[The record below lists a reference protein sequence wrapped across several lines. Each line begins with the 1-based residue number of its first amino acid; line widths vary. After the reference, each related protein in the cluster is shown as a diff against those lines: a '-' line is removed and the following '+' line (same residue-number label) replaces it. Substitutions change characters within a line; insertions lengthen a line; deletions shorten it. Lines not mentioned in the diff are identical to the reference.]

1 MVKLIKANL
10 RKDRTILLIFL
21 LIIILSALLMHT
33 GLLASNYKELYNSKK
48 AETGVCDYI
57 VYTAEHGNTADALF
71 ENADHIE
78 SWQRSDIVLMS
89 SFKFTSSKSDK
100 KNNGI
105 DWMFERYGDSNGY
118 SKLRF
123 IERDDSVSGNRI
135 YLNLYSAYSNN
146 LCAGDTFSIDTPYG
160 SYDFTVAGIY
170 QHLFMGTS
178 YTYQSAMVEPDIFDE
193 IKAARD
199 KADNAESTISRCNMY
214 TVHVRDGYDP
224 QQCLKEMKDT
234 ISGEYGLPCDG
245 YTTQDA
251 EFAYTAVVNILA
263 AFMGAFAVL
272 IMVICLIIIVFTINN
287 NISRDVTNIGALK
300 AVGHTVGQIRAA
312 LTAEYVLLGIIG
324 SVIGIAL
331 SYALYPVL
339 EYLYIREIT
348 GLMWESRFFPG
359 KSFGI
364 LFEVLAVIVLT
375 AFLSTIK
382 IRTLHPAT
390 ALRFGLQTNSFKKN
404 HLPLAE
410 TKGGLN
416 TLLAVKSA
424 LQNKAQNII
433 IFCII
438 FSVAFVTMFSGVLF
452 YNTKVD
458 ISNFQRM
465 IQGDVADGY
474 FYVENRSS
482 EAVGKTIEKL
492 KTVDGVSQAYG
503 ISVIYAFVGDK
514 ETDLVYSTDPSSL
527 NCLIYDGEMLK
538 EDNEAVLGIS
548 LAEDIGA
555 SVGDE
560 VEVSFGNNKKR
571 FLVTGLQQSAL
582 NNRIY
587 VHENAAKE
595 LGIPVFYDHIRVRV
609 NDPTNEK
616 VDDVLQAGKAL
627 CGREITDTE
636 NNFRFQHSNENTP
649 VYAVGLVVLI
659 LVVLNIATIL
669 LVIRL
674 LLKTVFVKREK
685 EFGIKKAVGF
695 TSTQLRHQL
704 SISLLPTALIA
715 STTGAVVGYFGINPL
730 FALVLGGYGIKNSDL
745 IIRASLIA
753 LPIIAVTA
761 LVFVFSYIMSGR
773 MKKLSAYKLIQE

>member
-1 MVKLIKANL
+1 MHTSV
-10 RKDRTILLIFL
+10 
-21 LIIILSALLMHT
+21 LII
-33 GLLASNYKELYNSKK
+33 
-48 AETGVCDYI
+48 
-57 VYTAEHGNTADALF
+57 
-71 ENADHIE
+71 
-78 SWQRSDIVLMS
+78 
-89 SFKFTSSKSDK
+89 
-100 KNNGI
+100 
-105 DWMFERYGDSNGY
+105 
-118 SKLRF
+118 
-123 IERDDSVSGNRI
+123 DD
-135 YLNLYSAYSNN
+135 
-146 LCAGDTFSIDTPYG
+146 
-160 SYDFTVAGIY
+160 
-170 QHLFMGTS
+170 
-178 YTYQSAMVEPDIFDE
+178 EPE
-193 IKAARD
+193 
-199 KADNAESTISRCNMY
+199 
-214 TVHVRDGYDP
+214 
-224 QQCLKEMKDT
+224 
-234 ISGEYGLPCDG
+234 
-245 YTTQDA
+245 
-251 EFAYTAVVNILA
+251 
-263 AFMGAFAVL
+263 
-272 IMVICLIIIVFTINN
+272 
-287 NISRDVTNIGALK
+287 
-300 AVGHTVGQIRAA
+300 
-312 LTAEYVLLGIIG
+312 
-324 SVIGIAL
+324 
-331 SYALYPVL
+331 
-339 EYLYIREIT
+339 
-348 GLMWESRFFPG
+348 
-359 KSFGI
+359 
-364 LFEVLAVIVLT
+364 
-375 AFLSTIK
+375 
-382 IRTLHPAT
+382 
-390 ALRFGLQTNSFKKN
+390 
-404 HLPLAE
+404 LAE

-560 VEVSFGNNKKR
+560 VEESFGNNKKR

-695 TSTQLRHQL
+695 TSTQLRYQL
-704 SISLLPTALIA
+704 SLSLLPTALIA

>member
-1 MVKLIKANL
+1 MHTSV
-10 RKDRTILLIFL
+10 
-21 LIIILSALLMHT
+21 LII
-33 GLLASNYKELYNSKK
+33 
-48 AETGVCDYI
+48 
-57 VYTAEHGNTADALF
+57 
-71 ENADHIE
+71 
-78 SWQRSDIVLMS
+78 
-89 SFKFTSSKSDK
+89 
-100 KNNGI
+100 
-105 DWMFERYGDSNGY
+105 
-118 SKLRF
+118 
-123 IERDDSVSGNRI
+123 DD
-135 YLNLYSAYSNN
+135 
-146 LCAGDTFSIDTPYG
+146 
-160 SYDFTVAGIY
+160 
-170 QHLFMGTS
+170 
-178 YTYQSAMVEPDIFDE
+178 EPE
-193 IKAARD
+193 
-199 KADNAESTISRCNMY
+199 
-214 TVHVRDGYDP
+214 
-224 QQCLKEMKDT
+224 
-234 ISGEYGLPCDG
+234 
-245 YTTQDA
+245 
-251 EFAYTAVVNILA
+251 
-263 AFMGAFAVL
+263 
-272 IMVICLIIIVFTINN
+272 
-287 NISRDVTNIGALK
+287 
-300 AVGHTVGQIRAA
+300 
-312 LTAEYVLLGIIG
+312 
-324 SVIGIAL
+324 
-331 SYALYPVL
+331 
-339 EYLYIREIT
+339 
-348 GLMWESRFFPG
+348 
-359 KSFGI
+359 
-364 LFEVLAVIVLT
+364 
-375 AFLSTIK
+375 
-382 IRTLHPAT
+382 
-390 ALRFGLQTNSFKKN
+390 
-404 HLPLAE
+404 LAE

-492 KTVDGVSQAYG
+492 KTVNGVSQAYG

-695 TSTQLRHQL
+695 TSTQLRYQL
-704 SISLLPTALIA
+704 SLSLLPTALIA
-715 STTGAVVGYFGINPL
+715 SITGAVVGYFGINPL

-745 IIRASLIA
+745 IIRAALIA